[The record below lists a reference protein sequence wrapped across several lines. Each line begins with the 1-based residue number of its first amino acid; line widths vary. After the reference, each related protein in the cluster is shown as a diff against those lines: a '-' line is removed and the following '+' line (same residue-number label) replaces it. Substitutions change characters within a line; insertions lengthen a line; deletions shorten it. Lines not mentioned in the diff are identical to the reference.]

1 MSEKLRSRRS
11 FLKMAAA
18 GAAGITVS
26 GPAVKSVL
34 GSPAATS
41 AWTTG
46 KAINPNISNNRVVC
60 MYDPAMISNQ
70 NLATFSLSS
79 FAGATS
85 TTVISTDMDKMAMS
99 LSQKATAD
107 LAWSTI
113 FQKPA
118 AKTWAQVVV
127 AIKVNGCNHK
137 NLPRTAVVGK
147 ICNVLKGLGVLA
159 ANIIV
164 YDGANGSRCNDIGD
178 YASYFST
185 TDTTKFPGI
194 TSTNSTGLGGSGSAA
209 VPNMSNQTCPASFI
223 SGAVDI
229 IVNISVNKGHCTPN
243 NGGPAQGNTGGV
255 TLCLKNHFGTFPP
268 SHNNSNPSTGDAAV
282 YMNMSDAIIGG
293 TPPRQQLCIVDS
305 LWADNNNNPDGTPTS
320 VLSRLVMGTFA
331 GSVDYLTSMRI
342 KQDIQVTQLKE
353 KNNMDTTQIARFMT
367 LFGYATTDAV
377 WVPITPTSVLPGA
390 SDTQKPPHAFEIR
403 HAGSGVMTRFGLP
416 HETTGELEV
425 RIFDIRGRNVRK
437 LSAQAMGNKTA
448 LSWDGKNEHGNMVGA
463 GIYEVRVSAGKYAD
477 IGKII
482 VE

>member
-18 GAAGITVS
+18 GAAGITVA

-34 GSPAATS
+34 GATAKTS

-60 MYDPAMISNQ
+60 MYDPLMITTPT
-70 NLATFSLSS
+70 LASFSLSK

-118 AKTWAQVVV
+118 AKTWAQVVA
-127 AIKVNGCNHK
+127 AIKVNGCNHS
-137 NLPRTAVVGK
+137 NLPRVAVVGK

-194 TSTNSTGLGGSGSAA
+194 TSTNSTGLGGNGSAV
-209 VPNMSNQTCPASFI
+209 VPNMSNQTCPASFV

-268 SHNNSNPSTGDAAV
+268 THQNSNPSTGDVAV

-305 LWADNNNNPDGTPTS
+305 LWADNNNNPDGAPTK

-331 GSVDYLTSMRI
+331 GAVDYLTSVKI
-342 KQDIQVTQLKE
+342 KQDIQVTQLNE
-353 KNNMDTTQIARFMT
+353 KNNMDMPQIARFMT

-377 WVPITPTSVLPGA
+377 WVPITPTSVLPGV
-390 SDTQKPPHAFEIR
+390 SDIQKPPHAFEICL
-403 HAGSGVMTRFGLP
+403 AGSGAMTRFGLP
-416 HETTGELEV
+416 HETTGALDV

-437 LSAQAMGNKTA
+437 LSAQAMGNKTS
-448 LSWDGKNEHGNMVGA
+448 LSRDGKNEHGNMVGA
-463 GIYEVRVSAGKYAD
+463 GIYEVRVSVGQYTD
-477 IGKII
+477 VGKII